1 MKRILTLFIIL
12 TLIVLSNNKLFSQI
26 GGNGIYEFL
35 NLTNSARIASVGGNF
50 LPVKD
55 NDITLSLANPSIISA
70 EMNNQLA
77 LSFVD
82 YYSDINYGFA
92 MYSRTF
98 EKFGSF
104 TGTMQYINYGK
115 FDYTDI
121 AGQKQGTFKAAEY
134 AFNIGWGRQLDSTF
148 SIGAN
153 FKTIYSV
160 LESYKSFGMAVD
172 IAGTYFNE
180 KHLLTI
186 SLIAKNIGLQLKPY
200 YSENTEPLP
209 FELQLGLSK
218 KFKHL
223 PFRYYI
229 LLNHLEKWDLTYED
243 PLNPTD
249 EIDPFT
255 NEVKRKGDFDKF
267 MDKSMRHVVIG
278 GELIF
283 TKNFSVRL
291 GYNYQRRKEM
301 KVDSKLSTVGF
312 SWGFGLKISKFRFS
326 YARSRYHLIGSPNY
340 ITITTNLSD
349 FYSKR

>member
-1 MKRILTLFIIL
+1 MKRILTLFIIIS
-12 TLIVLSNNKLFSQI
+12 LIVLSNNNLYSQI

-35 NLTNSARIASVGGNF
+35 NLTNSARIASIGSNF

-55 NDITLSLANPSIISA
+55 NDITLSLANPSIINV

-115 FDYTDI
+115 FDYADI
-121 AGQKQGTFKAAEY
+121 SGQKQGTFKAAEY
-134 AFNIGWGRQLDSTF
+134 AFNIGWGRQLDSTL

-172 IAGTYFNE
+172 IAATYFNE
-180 KHLLTI
+180 KHLFTI

-200 YSENTEPLP
+200 HSGNNEPIP

-229 LLNHLEKWDLTYED
+229 LLNHVEKWDLTYED

-249 EIDPFT
+249 QVDPFT
-255 NEVKRKGDFDKF
+255 GEVNTKGDFEKF
-267 MDKSMRHVVIG
+267 MDKAMRHVVIG
-278 GELIF
+278 GEFIF

-312 SWGFGLKISKFRFS
+312 SWGFGFKISKFRFS
-326 YARSRYHLIGSPNY
+326 YARSRYHLVGSPNY

>member
-1 MKRILTLFIIL
+1 MKRILTLFTIIS
-12 TLIVLSNNKLFSQI
+12 LIVLSNNTLYSQI
-26 GGNGIYEFL
+26 GGKGIYEFL
-35 NLTNSARIASVGGNF
+35 NLPNSARIASVGGDF

-55 NDITLSLANPSIISA
+55 NDITLSLANPSIINA

-82 YYSDINYGFA
+82 YFSDINYGFA

-104 TGTMQYINYGK
+104 TGAMQYINYGK
-115 FDYTDI
+115 FDYADI
-121 AGQKQGTFKAAEY
+121 SGEKQGTFKAAEY

-160 LESYKSFGMAVD
+160 FESYKSFGMAVD
-172 IAGTYFNE
+172 IAGTYYNE
-180 KHLLTI
+180 KTLLTV

-249 EIDPFT
+249 EVDPFT
-255 NEVKRKGDFDKF
+255 GEVKTKGGFDKF
-267 MDKSMRHVVIG
+267 MDKSMRHVIIG

-283 TKNFSVRL
+283 TKNFSIRV

-301 KVDSKLSTVGF
+301 KVDSKISTVGF

-326 YARSRYHLIGSPNY
+326 YARSRYHLAGSPNF